1 MRKKKELR
9 NKKTNKEE
17 NFLRLTRIS
26 KEKIIFLNLDKT
38 YSIKMKS
45 MKQMKKKKERSS
57 VILLNKSNPILMKD
71 QTIMTSIS
79 IVQ

>member
-26 KEKIIFLNLDKT
+26 KETIIFLNLDKT

-57 VILLNKSNPILMKD
+57 VILLNKNNPILMKD